1 MGSVNAQVH
10 NELLGSWTLKIE
22 NLQHK
27 VVTTMVIHF
36 IDNEAPSCLSGN
48 WKQVVVDSYESSD
61 SELVPANEA
70 WSYEFENKKLS
81 IGRNEICDAYLQM
94 SGELINSAMAGEY
107 YVFGWGNRKLGYF
120 SLKRSGK

>member
-1 MGSVNAQVH
+1 MKYLCIFTSLLLLQMGSVNAQVH

-61 SELVPANEA
+61 SELVPANE
-70 WSYEFENKKLS
+70 WRTN
-81 IGRNEICDAYLQM
+81 
-94 SGELINSAMAGEY
+94 
-107 YVFGWGNRKLGYF
+107 
-120 SLKRSGK
+120 